1 MRPLALATCN
11 ALPAWEIDDRYLHA
25 ALSARGLPFERPV
38 WSDPMVDWSRFA
50 AVLIRTTWDY
60 HLHLP
65 EFLRWAERVS
75 AVTPLWNPLP
85 IVEWNSHKRYL
96 FDLAERGVS
105 VMPSRL
111 IPAGTHITPDLLHA
125 WCCSLAQTGSC
136 AVLKPCVGATAREIL
151 PFRYLGLD
159 HDDGDAVRFADL
171 PTACAH
177 ARGLLEDEDL
187 LLQPWCG
194 SVTEEGE
201 YSILFIDG
209 RFAHGVRKVP
219 KAGDYRVQD
228 DFGARD
234 EPWEPDREALSLAQ
248 SAVDS
253 VPIDLLYARVDL
265 LRCPSPVGRTGG
277 LCVGEL
283 ELIEPSLF
291 LRHVPATADR
301 LVDALLKRLA

>member
-25 ALSARGLPFERPV
+25 ALSARGLPFERPA
-38 WSDPMVDWSRFA
+38 WSDSRVDWSRFA

-75 AVTPLWNPLP
+75 ALTPMWNPLA

-96 FDLAERGVS
+96 FDLAERGIPVL
-105 VMPSRL
+105 PSRL
-111 IPAGTHITPDLLHA
+111 IPAGTPITPDLLHA
-125 WCCSLAQTGSC
+125 WCRSLDQTGSR

-151 PFRYLGLD
+151 PFRHSGLD
-159 HDDGDAVRFADL
+159 HDGGDATLFADL
-171 PTACAH
+171 STACAH
-177 ARGLLEDEDL
+177 ARGLLASEDL
-187 LLQPWCG
+187 LLQPWC
-194 SVTEEGE
+194 STVIDEGE

-219 KAGDYRVQD
+219 KVGDYRVQD

-234 EPWEPDREALSLAQ
+234 EPWEPDREARTLAQ
-248 SAVDS
+248 TAVDS
-253 VPIDLLYARVDL
+253 VPIDLMYARVDL
-265 LRCPSPVGRTGG
+265 LRRPSAAGRTGG

-291 LRHVPATADR
+291 LRHAPKTADR
-301 LVDALLKRLA
+301 LVDALLARLA